1 MGGRGWENFI
11 ERSFMKEEE
20 KRKVKEMIDNCEEN
34 DSLLLISNGGVA
46 IIGSIRDI
54 VSNIMFAKLQN
65 DVLSKIIDILKKL

>member
-1 MGGRGWENFI
+1 
-11 ERSFMKEEE
+11 MKKKK

-34 DSLLLISNGGVA
+34 DSLLLISNDGVA

-54 VSNIMFAKLQN
+54 VSNIMFAKLKN